1 MWITGQIILDLKK
14 FGIHGYVSLRSDQE
28 PAITAILD
36 EVCRSRPGTRTLAE
50 RPSANV
56 LAERA
61 IIEETIRIHTL
72 ALELRLGTRLL
83 VMHLSSPRLVHRC
96 ADVLNKAEVRWME
109 NGLGTCPLAE
119 ASW

>member
-36 EVCRSRPGTRTLAE
+36 EVCRARPGTRTLAG

-56 LAERA
+56 MAERA
-61 IIEETIRIHTL
+61 VQSIEEMIHVHKL
-72 ALELRLGTRLL
+72 ALESRLVTGLL
-83 VMHLSSPRLVHRC
+83 VTHF
-96 ADVLNKAEVRWME
+96 VL
-109 NGLGTCPLAE
+109 
-119 ASW
+119 